1 MTTTTAPSEA
11 TPAGVAVASTGADAA
26 AVAAVEQHH
35 AELAARL
42 AAHVQA
48 MLATAGDPAAPPDE
62 IDGSAGVPEPA
73 QLTVGS
79 LQPKGVLRQATL
91 SGGAVA
97 DARSLLALRV
107 NGAPLAGDH
116 GYPARIIVPGL
127 PGVHNT
133 KWVGRLELRA

>member
-1 MTTTTAPSEA
+1 
-11 TPAGVAVASTGADAA
+11 V
-26 AVAAVEQHH
+26 QLKLL
-35 AELAARL
+35 AER
-42 AAHVQA
+42 
-48 MLATAGDPAAPPDE
+48 
-62 IDGSAGVPEPA
+62 AGVPRASQVRVE
-73 QLTVGS
+73 S

-107 NGAPLAGDH
+107 NGALLPLDH